1 MDRLGF
7 MTVQDIISVTLKTTE
22 YRIESHWD
30 SNVTYQLSEEVLS
43 RKVMM
48 LLVRD
53 DTLIISI

>member
-1 MDRLGF
+1 
-7 MTVQDIISVTLKTTE
+7 MTVQDIISITLNTTE
-22 YRIESHWD
+22 YRIESHWN

-53 DTLIISI
+53 NTLIISI